1 MTLDIP
7 CRSRESVRARLWHV
21 LVDRADMAKRD
32 SSVRAF
38 PRSSNVEVSG
48 YADQVRR
55 GVARRARILAVAA
68 AGQCGTR
75 EADRY
80 PTSLSTTSS
89 SGIRVVS
96 PTGRPA
102 PAAPPREDAR
112 AEDRHRLQGR
122 RRRRRGWSQ
131 FVRSRADGYNIVGTN
146 LPTIVTQPILQDV
159 GYLTDQFL
167 PICDFQYTPLIL
179 ATKKGSP
186 YKTLQDFITAA
197 KANPG
202 KLSIGGVALWS
213 VTHIM
218 ALNFMKDA
226 GIQTQFVPHTGTA
239 SLMSNI
245 LGGHVDVGIPYS
257 DDMVR
262 MQDQIQRLAIAPR
275 SASRAGRMSRPLGSR
290 ASITTRASRAES
302 HSRPARRTTPSR
314 SWKKR
319 SSRSPTAPRWSPR

>member
-1 MTLDIP
+1 MRIKCVAALL
-7 CRSRESVRARLWHV
+7 VV
-21 LVDRADMAKRD
+21 L
-32 SSVRAF
+32 
-38 PRSSNVEVSG
+38 G
-48 YADQVRR
+48 
-55 GVARRARILAVAA
+55 ILAVTVT
-68 AGQCGTR
+68 GQCGTR

-80 PTSLSTTSS
+80 PTKPINYL
-89 SGIRVVS
+89 VVWDPGGQS
-96 PTGRPA
+96 
-102 PAAPPREDAR
+102 
-112 AEDRHRLQGR
+112 DRTARLQQPLLEKMLGQKIVIDYKVGGGGAV
-122 RRRRRGWSQ
+122 GWSQ

-159 GYLTDQFL
+159 GYQTDQFL

-239 SLMSNI
+239 TLMSNI

-262 MQDQIQRLAIAPR
+262 MQDQIHVLAVAAKERFPGRPDVPTFKEQGFDYDAGVSRGVALPAGAPDY
-275 SASRAGRMSRPLGSR
+275 AVKKLEKAFVDITKEGFVSRALN
-290 ASITTRASRAES
+290 AEQFKAEIK
-302 HSRPARRTTPSR
+302 RQVAF
-314 SWKKR
+314 WQNALKDADIKKK
-319 SSRSPTAPRWSPR
+319 